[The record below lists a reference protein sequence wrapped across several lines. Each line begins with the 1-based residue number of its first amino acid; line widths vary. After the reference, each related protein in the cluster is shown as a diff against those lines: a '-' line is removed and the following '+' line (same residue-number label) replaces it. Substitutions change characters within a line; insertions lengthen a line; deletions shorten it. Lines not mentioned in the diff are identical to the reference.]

1 MLHGFTSFAQ
11 LVEQA
16 KLVKLGR
23 VEPLTLE
30 FASLTTFSR
39 GSQQNKAYGNHHA
52 RLPLPHYVFP
62 GLAKRWQALAPSELA
77 TVVQPEHIEAYCQDE
92 GVIIADYDLK
102 PHQLK
107 FTTHVQLGFVGTCK
121 YALRGSDEPTTLEEP
136 LTVRQ
141 QLLLLGP
148 TGFLYGRG
156 IQDSHGDGKGT
167 TNGEIVKSGSCEERT
182 RKK

>member
-39 GSQQNKAYGNHHA
+39 GSQQNKTYGNHHA

-62 GLAKRWQALAPSELA
+62 GLARRWQELAPPELA
-77 TVVQPEHIEAYCQDE
+77 SLVQKEAIEQYIQDE
-92 GVIIADYDLK
+92 GIVIDDYELK
-102 PHQLK
+102 AHQVY
-107 FTTHVQLGFVGTCK
+107 FTNHPQRGFVGMCK
-121 YALRGSDEPTTLEEP
+121 YILRGP
-136 LTVRQ
+136 
-141 QLLLLGP
+141 
-148 TGFLYGRG
+148 
-156 IQDSHGDGKGT
+156 
-167 TNGEIVKSGSCEERT
+167 
-182 RKK
+182 

>member
-62 GLAKRWQALAPSELA
+62 GLAKRWQALAPPELA
-77 TVVQPEHIEAYCQDE
+77 NVVQPERIEAYCQDE
-92 GVIIADYDLK
+92 GAIITDYDLR

-121 YALRGSDEPTTLEEP
+121 YALRSPDEPTTPEEP

-141 QLLLLGP
+141 QLLLLAQLAFY
-148 TGFLYGRG
+148 TGVGYKTAMGMG
-156 IQDSHGDGKGT
+156 
-167 TNGEIVKSGSCEERT
+167 RT
-182 RKK
+182 RRVER